1 MFVLTCLRVEHCV
14 SGTAGLTIVMLAHVS
29 TTSTPRLLPFT
40 RGPSSLSATFFT
52 AGWSI
57 RSLTL
62 WVAARLWLMTL
73 AGTRFQPSVVF
84 FPGNHTAYGF
94 TSEATREID
103 WQLPALETVPSI
115 TGLGSQWQFLFCKEL
130 VNHLLQLSD
139 VGHSQELK
147 WELVHL

>member
-1 MFVLTCLRVEHCV
+1 MCFWHSWLNNRDVGSCIHHFHSKTASFYQRTIIIVRDILHCW
-14 SGTAGLTIVMLAHVS
+14 LEYQEPYIVGGSQALADD
-29 TTSTPRLLPFT
+29 P
-40 RGPSSLSATFFT
+40 
-52 AGWSI
+52 GWNSFP
-57 RSLTL
+57 
-62 WVAARLWLMTL
+62 A
-73 AGTRFQPSVVF
+73 SVVF

-103 WQLPALETVPSI
+103 WQLSALETVPSI